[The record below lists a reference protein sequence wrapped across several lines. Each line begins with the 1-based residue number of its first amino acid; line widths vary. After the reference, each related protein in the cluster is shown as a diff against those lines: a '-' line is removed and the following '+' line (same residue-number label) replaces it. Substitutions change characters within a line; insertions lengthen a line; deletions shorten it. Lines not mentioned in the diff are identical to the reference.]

1 MRIKSTCLFI
11 FFCFLVNQA
20 NAKDYEYIVKKVNYK
35 NLVANL
41 YLPVTDKKVPVVIA
55 IGGSE
60 GGISTGD
67 SNGKMIAPH
76 GIAVLGL
83 AFFKEDGI
91 SKTLDH
97 IPLEYTFNAID
108 YLETVPEID
117 SSRIGFVSGS
127 RGSELSFL
135 VASHD
140 KRIKSL
146 AVTTPSKV
154 AWYGMT
160 TASSAWTLNGK
171 DVPALSL
178 ELDKDAPLLD
188 RFIAALK
195 NEENVKKAMFAFEKI
210 NGPILLISAEKDHIW
225 PSTKMSNDIVNYLK
239 EHHFKYSVVH
249 HSYPTGHGFS
259 QETAPEIRQS
269 IIDHFLHTL

>member
-1 MRIKSTCLFI
+1 MRIKSICMFI
-11 FFCFLVNQA
+11 FFLFLGNQV
-20 NAKDYEYIVKKVNYK
+20 NAKDYEYIVKKVNYR

-41 YLPVTDKKVPVVIA
+41 YLPITDKKVAVVIA
-55 IGGSE
+55 IGGAE
-60 GGISTGD
+60 GGISTGN
-67 SNGKMIAPH
+67 SNGEMIAPH

-83 AFFKEDGI
+83 AYFKEDGI

-97 IPLEYTFNAID
+97 IALEYVFSAID
-108 YLETVPEID
+108 YLETVPQID
-117 SSRIGFVSGS
+117 PSRIGFVSGS

-154 AWYGMT
+154 AWYGRT

-178 ELDKDAPLLD
+178 GLDENAPLLD
-188 RFIAALK
+188 RFKEALK
-195 NEENVKKAMFAFEKI
+195 NEKNVKKSMFAFEKI
-210 NGPILLISAEKDHIW
+210 NGPILLISAEKDHVW
-225 PSTKMSNDIVNYLK
+225 PSTQMSNDIVNYLK
-239 EHHFKYSVVH
+239 EHQFKYSIVH
-249 HSYPTGHGFS
+249 NSYPTDHGFS
-259 QETAPEIRQS
+259 KETAPEIRQS
-269 IIDHFLHTL
+269 IIEHFLHTL